1 MRPDHRPYFFVA
13 EIVRMFYSLYV
24 LCKNRAIKLIGGKK
38 MSKSVEVT
46 FNDGTKKSYDNAEA
60 EREHEFLKIYHG
72 DRYSDRVRGEVRM
85 EDVRSWEN
93 IGQGE
98 EASTGGEDLDWLGD
112 IEKKA
117 TGDK

>member
-1 MRPDHRPYFFVA
+1 
-13 EIVRMFYSLYV
+13 
-24 LCKNRAIKLIGGKK
+24 